1 MGIGAD
7 DTIQCTAVFFQSR
20 SFEDDGVL
28 DSNALADGHV
38 GADGDV
44 GADLGG
50 GVDGG
55 RGVDEGGRDD
65 VGGVGGEEGRV
76 GEFVVGEVEGSG
88 RHRGSGGLD
97 LSPEIMCLVDVHFP
111 SGSQGHNHILLE
123 TKDLVRLDEGVF
135 RGPSRLFIHRDLDH
149 VKERLVKE
157 VDAAVDYIGDP
168 AFGLFDVV
176 DHLVG
181 LWVSDDAAVLG
192 GGLLLDVDAHDGAG
206 AAVGGV
212 EVEHLGKGK
221 GAADV
226 NVADEDVL
234 RDGRAEDRVAEV
246 VEAAGCAE
254 GLVLAE
260 VADGDVGEL
269 ALGLLDEAGHVGVV
283 VEADDDDFGEAGH
296 VGEGLEGVPD
306 HRLACD
312 GQQGFRAVEGEG
324 PHTGALGGAAYEDD
338 AFGAGHGGGEGGGGV
353 ESHS

>member
-65 VGGVGGEEGRV
+65 VGGGGGEEGRV

-88 RHRGSGGLD
+88 RHRGTVGRQDGLQTNTKKDSRGGLD

-135 RGPSRLFIHRDLDH
+135 PVEAAKSSRVESRYTKNDSRGPGRLFIHRDLDH

-234 RDGRAEDRVAEV
+234 RDGRAEDRVADWEMS
-246 VEAAGCAE
+246 AWYGR
-254 GLVLAE
+254 GR
-260 VADGDVGEL
+260 GD
-269 ALGLLDEAGHVGVV
+269 
-283 VEADDDDFGEAGH
+283 
-296 VGEGLEGVPD
+296 
-306 HRLACD
+306 
-312 GQQGFRAVEGEG
+312 
-324 PHTGALGGAAYEDD
+324 
-338 AFGAGHGGGEGGGGV
+338 
-353 ESHS
+353 

>member
-65 VGGVGGEEGRV
+65 VGGGGGEEGRV

-88 RHRGSGGLD
+88 RHRGTVGRQVGLQGKYKEKDSRGGLD

-135 RGPSRLFIHRDLDH
+135 P
-149 VKERLVKE
+149 
-157 VDAAVDYIGDP
+157 
-168 AFGLFDVV
+168 
-176 DHLVG
+176 
-181 LWVSDDAAVLG
+181 
-192 GGLLLDVDAHDGAG
+192 
-206 AAVGGV
+206 
-212 EVEHLGKGK
+212 
-221 GAADV
+221 
-226 NVADEDVL
+226 
-234 RDGRAEDRVAEV
+234 
-246 VEAAGCAE
+246 VEAAKSSR
-254 GLVLAE
+254 
-260 VADGDVGEL
+260 
-269 ALGLLDEAGHVGVV
+269 
-283 VEADDDDFGEAGH
+283 VESRYTKTTHAA
-296 VGEGLEGVPD
+296 
-306 HRLACD
+306 
-312 GQQGFRAVEGEG
+312 RAVFSSIA
-324 PHTGALGGAAYEDD
+324 TLITSKRDL
-338 AFGAGHGGGEGGGGV
+338 
-353 ESHS
+353 SKR